1 MRLHQARKSIIGR
14 RLTQRDFM
22 LRFATELIE
31 GGVESFGE
39 LDSERA
45 DRMSSRETTMDLA
58 SRPSDLAWR
67 VPFRGAADQT
77 EKLYLL
83 AFLEFKMRIDP
94 VMAQRLES
102 IEARY
107 SQSQGLRAR
116 FLEYF
121 KLRLESLGVTW
132 EVLDDPT
139 EIARLAAAGELRTAM
154 DKRVQETYA
163 EWRAKGREEVCEE
176 ARKECLEGERRLL
189 KRQAGQRF
197 GPETAESLERQL
209 AVIAEH
215 EQLLSVG
222 DWILACASG
231 SELLDRVKAEF

>member
-1 MRLHQARKSIIGR
+1 MSIK
-14 RLTQRDFM
+14 
-22 LRFATELIE
+22 
-31 GGVESFGE
+31 
-39 LDSERA
+39 
-45 DRMSSRETTMDLA
+45 ETN
-58 SRPSDLAWR
+58 
-67 VPFRGAADQT
+67 
-77 EKLYLL
+77 
-83 AFLEFKMRIDP
+83 
-94 VMAQRLES
+94 RLEG
-102 IEARY
+102 IEDRH
-107 SQSQGLRAR
+107 SQSQELRER

-121 KLRLESLGVTW
+121 KARLESLGVTW

-163 EWRAKGREEVCEE
+163 EWRAKGREEVREE

-197 GPETAESLERQL
+197 GLETADKVERHL
-209 AVIAEH
+209 AAITEH

-231 SELLDRVKAEF
+231 SELLARMKAES

>member
-1 MRLHQARKSIIGR
+1 
-14 RLTQRDFM
+14 M
-22 LRFATELIE
+22 LGFATEFIE
-31 GGVESFGE
+31 GGAELLDE
-39 LDSERA
+39 LDPERA
-45 DRMSSRETTMDLA
+45 DRMSIKESN
-58 SRPSDLAWR
+58 
-67 VPFRGAADQT
+67 
-77 EKLYLL
+77 
-83 AFLEFKMRIDP
+83 
-94 VMAQRLES
+94 RLEG
-102 IEARY
+102 IEDRHP
-107 SQSQGLRAR
+107 QSQELRER

-121 KLRLESLGVTW
+121 KARLESLGVTW
-132 EVLDDPT
+132 EALDDPT

-197 GPETAESLERQL
+197 GPATADSLERHL

-222 DWILACASG
+222 DWILASASG
-231 SELLDRVKAEF
+231 SELLDRVKADF